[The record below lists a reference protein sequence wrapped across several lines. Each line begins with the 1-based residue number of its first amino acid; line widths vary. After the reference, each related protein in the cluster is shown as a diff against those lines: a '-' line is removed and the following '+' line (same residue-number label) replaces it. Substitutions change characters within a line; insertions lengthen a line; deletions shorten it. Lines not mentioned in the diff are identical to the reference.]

1 LLPLIA
7 TGTLLTPVRAEL
19 RIADKN
25 YVKLHEL
32 GSEDASKW

>member
-19 RIADKN
+19 RISDKN

-32 GSEDASKW
+32 DSEDGAKW